1 MNTPKTDERSYA
13 AFISYRHLPLD
24 REAAIKIQKRIE
36 NFVVPK
42 EYQSRTGGK
51 KLGLC
56 FRDEDELPA
65 SASLS
70 GSIKYALD
78 HSQYLIVICTPQLQ
92 LSQWCMAEIQYF
104 LQTHDRNHI
113 LAVLADGSPEQS
125 FPDMLR
131 FIRDRNGNILA
142 NVEPLAANISSP
154 DHTINRKSFKK
165 ESLRLCAAILG
176 CPFDALWQREHR
188 ARTTR
193 LLMAAAAGLA
203 VMAVIVGVVLVKNA
217 QISQKNL
224 ELEKNLSTALV
235 DAGISKLENY
245 DLFGA
250 LGDALAA
257 VEGKDPDIYDHRV
270 EKLLNDA
277 LGAYSP
283 GKYRCVPMGSQPTD
297 IESLCA
303 SADGRIAFT
312 ADQVGNIA
320 ALDMTSA
327 EAIWNVPLNTTG
339 TPRLYAV
346 GNGYLLC
353 KYPEKLTALS
363 MTDGSVVWT
372 YEYSLP
378 NQFQVI
384 SDDQSLFAV
393 LDWNMSLEDVTNE
406 LRPGEKDK
414 ASMRPGSSADMYI
427 EVLDTKTGETVCRY
441 LLPDD
446 PYHICISAEDHIFD
460 YSADFSDDNSILA
473 FALPTLQEDGQGVLL
488 FQGTWENGYQLNM
501 IQYLVVS
508 PGMIPGMEIAS
519 DNSSVYFS
527 MICRKL
533 LYSLICYPDPA
544 QEMIQ
549 NSWYSSLSSS
559 TGMKS
564 DYKYKERTYIPLV
577 SGESQYVVILGNSVY
592 LIDKKDGSLYNFW
605 TLESPVVSAIWSDKE
620 AGELELITED
630 GKLIFYQIPYHTDDK
645 SVSALFMD
653 LPVENLSAVYRCFNQ
668 SKDLYSDYV
677 LAASRI
683 QPGFMLA
690 MFLACDKDYEKSFMS
705 SDTDCAFAEPT
716 PSGDRIMCF
725 FPDGQDENLA
735 HVRTVEIETGI
746 VMEDATV
753 SLAPYTFPLH
763 KQDFRPLP
771 TDESHFLLYGRIYG
785 LDGTVEEIDETPD
798 DDEKY
803 LAAVLENGQ
812 LLYICYT
819 EPTGASV
826 PSFGALGAKTV
837 WAAADCYLDGRK
849 VEECASIQDG
859 IAMQYDAFDSFL
871 DHFAVGKNGW
881 IAGWGYPLMLEETI
895 AATEYTPAFYQTVV
909 SDKMMLVAK
918 NVKTGY
924 KLMITEDVDEF
935 TVTHMVLSN
944 QEPYLAVVYDVGAV
958 SLYDLKKQKADS
970 LTEKIHYAK
979 GEIRE
984 ICFSDSDRYL
994 LILTVNGRVDC
1005 FDVETK
1011 ELVFSLTH
1019 CFSDSS
1025 GDLIDRFYAVEE
1037 PENERLVLFAANESG
1052 KTDLDDYRAK
1062 YWTTM
1067 LDTAS
1072 WEVTLRTEDICWW
1085 SVKHEKAVIVT
1096 GPLIG
1101 TCRIHTIKDLTEW
1114 ARSFVEE

>member
-42 EYQSRTGGK
+42 EYRRRTGGK

-104 LQTHDRNHI
+104 LQTHDRNHV

-142 NVEPLAANISSP
+142 NVEPLAANISSS

-193 LLMAAAAGLA
+193 LLMAALAGFA

-217 QISQKNL
+217 QISEKNR

-235 DAGISKLENY
+235 DTGISKLENY

-250 LGDALAA
+250 LEDALAA
-257 VEGKDPDIYDHRV
+257 VEGKSPDIYDHRV
-270 EKLLNDA
+270 EKLLSDA

-283 GKYRCVPMGSQPTD
+283 GRNQFTPMGSQPTD
-297 IESLCA
+297 IERLCA

-320 ALDMTSA
+320 ALDMTSGQA
-327 EAIWNVPLNTTG
+327 LWNIPLNTTG
-339 TPRLYAV
+339 TPWLYALES
-346 GNGYLLC
+346 GYLLC

-372 YEYSLP
+372 YEYDLP

-393 LDWNMSLEDVTNE
+393 LDWNKNLEDVTNE
-406 LRPGEKDK
+406 LSPGKEDK
-414 ASMRPGSSADMYI
+414 ASLRPESSADMMI
-427 EVLDTKTGETVCRY
+427 NVLDTKTGETVRLY

-446 PYHICISAEDHIFD
+446 PYHVCIDRDDHIYD
-460 YSADFSDDNSILA
+460 YGGDFSDDNSILA
-473 FALPTLQEDGQGVLL
+473 FALPTLQQDGTKVKL
-488 FQGTWENGYQLNM
+488 FLGTYDPGYQLSVIEELLVRPKM
-501 IQYLVVS
+501 IL
-508 PGMIPGMEIAS
+508 GMEIAS
-519 DNSSVYFS
+519 DNSSVYWSIAFQN
-527 MICRKL
+527 L
-533 LYSLICYPDPA
+533 VYSIICYP
-544 QEMIQ
+544 EKETVL
-549 NSWYSSLSSS
+549 NSWNGSISSLS
-559 TGMKS
+559 GFDS
-564 DYKYKERTYIPLV
+564 DYQYAERPYIPML
-577 SGESQYVVILGNSVY
+577 SGENLFVIILRNSIY
-592 LIDKKDGSLYNFW
+592 LIDKKDGSLHDFW
-605 TLESPVVSAIWSDKE
+605 TLESPVVSAIWWDKE
-620 AGELELITED
+620 TEQLELITEN
-630 GKLIFYQIPYHTDDK
+630 GKRIVYQIPYSTEETVM
-645 SVSALFMD
+645 SGGYVD
-653 LPVENLSAVYRCFNQ
+653 LPVEDISTLYHCVSGSGDVYG
-668 SKDLYSDYV
+668 DYI
-677 LAASRI
+677 LAASRT
-683 QPGFMLA
+683 QPGFILA
-690 MFLACDKDYEKSFMS
+690 LNVAYDKDYKESFIS
-705 SDTDCAFAEPT
+705 PDTDCAFSEPT

-725 FPDGQDENLA
+725 FPDAKDETLA
-735 HVRTVEIETGI
+735 HVRSVDLTTGTVLEER
-746 VMEDATV
+746 AV
-753 SLAPYTFPLH
+753 SLAPFAFPLH
-763 KQDFRPLP
+763 RQDIRPLP
-771 TDESHFLLYGRIYG
+771 TDDSHFLLYGRIYG
-785 LDGTVEEIDETPD
+785 LDGTVEEIGETPD
-798 DDEKY
+798 DDQKY
-803 LAAVLENGQ
+803 LAAVLENGE
-812 LLYICYT
+812 LLYICRT
-819 EPTGASV
+819 DPTGESI
-826 PSFGALGAKTV
+826 PSFGELGSTTV
-837 WAAADCYLDGRK
+837 WAAPDCYLNGRK
-849 VEECASIQDG
+849 MEECASIQDG
-859 IAMQYDAFDSFL
+859 IAMQYSSNDRFL

-881 IAGWGYPLMLEETI
+881 IAGWGYPLMLEETM
-895 AATEYTPAFYQTVV
+895 AATEYTPALYKTVV
-909 SDKMMLVAK
+909 SEKMMLVAK

-944 QEPYLAVVYDVGAV
+944 RDPYLAVVYDVGAV

-979 GEIRE
+979 GEIQD
-984 ICFSDSDRYL
+984 ICFSDSDRFL
-994 LILTVNGRVDC
+994 LILTVNGRIDC

-1011 ELVFSLTH
+1011 ELLFSLTH
-1019 CFSDSS
+1019 CFSESS
-1025 GDLIDRFYAVEE
+1025 ADLIDRFYAVEE
-1037 PENERLVLFAANESG
+1037 TDNDRLVLIAANESG
-1052 KTDLDDYRAK
+1052 KTDFDDYRAK
-1062 YWTTM
+1062 YWTTA
-1067 LDTAS
+1067 LDTVTWA
-1072 WEVTLRTEDICWW
+1072 VTLRTEDVCWW
-1085 SVKHEKAVIVT
+1085 SAKHANAFIVT
-1096 GPLIG
+1096 GRIG
-1101 TCRIHTIKDLTEW
+1101 GICRIHTIEDLTEW
-1114 ARSFVEE
+1114 ARSYVGD